1 LTRDGLLALQ
11 ATASSGL
18 PELFAVKN
26 DAKPPRTDQFSLGL
40 RQRIGRDWS
49 ASVTGSYIR
58 GTNGYTHYRGN
69 RNDGGLGG
77 CCDQTIAQPYGFSN
91 VLIGV
96 DELKTRYK
104 ALYLA
109 LDKNYTVASGW
120 GLNIAYTLQKAEQN
134 GNDLFSLDKY
144 TAADYGFRDKAGIE
158 RHSLVVS
165 GLVDLPWGVKFST
178 LSKFGTGQAYQ
189 VFEST
194 IQPLFDP
201 RTNQIYSQFP
211 KKNCLGFLA
220 RCEVD
225 VTFAKAFATFPG
237 HELEL
242 GLDVFNLFNNK
253 NYTNFGGFFCC
264 GGSQADFRVGQPNS
278 LLTLPRRLQLRAAYR
293 F

>member
-1 LTRDGLLALQ
+1 M
-11 ATASSGL
+11 
-18 PELFAVKN
+18 FAVKN
-26 DAKPPRTDQFSLGL
+26 DARPPRTDQFSLGV

-49 ASVTGSYIR
+49 ASATVSYIR
-58 GTNGYTHYRGN
+58 GKNGYTHYFGN
-69 RNDGGLGG
+69 RANSGVGG
-77 CCDQTIAQPYGFSN
+77 CCDGTLSNPLGYSN

-96 DELKTRYK
+96 DDLKTRYK
-104 ALYLA
+104 ALYLT

-120 GLNIAYTLQKAEQN
+120 GLNIAYTLQDAEQN

-144 TAADYGFRDKAGIE
+144 TAAAYGYRDKAGIE
-158 RHSLVVS
+158 RHSLVIS
-165 GLVDLPWGVKFST
+165 GLVDLPWGIKFSA
-178 LSKFGTGQAYQ
+178 LSKFGSGQAYQ

-194 IQPLFDP
+194 VEPLFDP

-225 VTFAKAFATFPG
+225 ITFAKAFTTFPG

-242 GLDVFNLFNNK
+242 AFDVFNLFNNK
-253 NYTNFGGFFCC
+253 NYTSFGGFVCC
-264 GGSQADFRVGQPNS
+264 GGSQADFRVGEPNA